1 VTFEFLTASGG
12 LLALAALIPLA
23 TFFGISRRAT
33 RTRATLGLAQP
44 PKRERLLPL
53 VSLLVVAGLLGLA
66 AMQPVLQRSKTH
78 RVRPDAEVLLIVD
91 ISRSMLARRSST
103 APSRLD
109 RAKAAATRLRT
120 SLPDVRVG
128 IASLTNRVLPHL
140 FPSADEEVFRRT
152 LQRAIRVEHP
162 PPGSSFLTP
171 QQRAIRNATSFSS
184 LAGVASNHFFAP
196 SAEHR
201 LLVVLTDGESTR
213 VSEEHVGR
221 SFRAAGIET
230 LFVHFWDED
239 EQVFTRGAPEPRYEP
254 VPGARSILDG
264 LAAATQGS
272 VFDETSLGPAMQ
284 SARAALG
291 SGPTVA
297 RGDRPDRLALAPYLA
312 LVAAFPMALLLWR
325 RDR

>member
-1 VTFEFLTASGG
+1 MTLELLTVSGG
-12 LLALAALIPLA
+12 LLALAVLIPLA
-23 TFFGISRRAT
+23 AFFGISRRAAH
-33 RTRATLGLAQP
+33 TRATLGLAEP
-44 PKRERLLPL
+44 AKRERLLPL
-53 VSLLVVAGLLGLA
+53 GSLLVVAGLLGLA
-66 AMQPVLQRSKTH
+66 AMQPVLQRSTTH
-78 RVRPDAEVLLIVD
+78 RVRPDAEVLVVVD
-91 ISRSMLARRSST
+91 ISRSMLARRSPT

-109 RAKAAATRLRT
+109 RAKATATRVRE

-171 QQRAIRNATSFSS
+171 QQRAVRNATTFSS

-221 SFRAAGIET
+221 SLRAARIET

-239 EQVFTRGAPEPRYEP
+239 ERVFTRGAPEPRYEP
-254 VPGARSILDG
+254 IPEARSIVEG

-272 VFDETSLGPAMQ
+272 VFDETSLGPALRN
-284 SARAALG
+284 ARGALG

-297 RGDRPDRLALAPYLA
+297 RGDRPERLALAPYLA
-312 LVAAFPMALLLWR
+312 LAAAFPLTLLLWR